1 MRPRYFSALKW
12 NIKSQS
18 APVNFTF
25 VPLDQSY
32 PVCKRKKENL
42 DLYLPDGALK
52 INWMVKQLEQ
62 IPAVLCFFVDLEFND
77 PNMGNRLQEIKSKL
91 DILRQSL
98 ENRKWSRL
106 DFPKTGLWHTEMY
119 RNVVNQKKKN
129 DNICM
134 FVTKWSRW

>member
-1 MRPRYFSALKW
+1 M
-12 NIKSQS
+12 
-18 APVNFTF
+18 NFTF

-106 DFPKTGLWHTEMY
+106 DFPKTGL
-119 RNVVNQKKKN
+119 
-129 DNICM
+129 
-134 FVTKWSRW
+134 

>member
-1 MRPRYFSALKW
+1 MIPLDQGNVSQQFSSFEFSNFDLTDLGKW
-12 NIKSQS
+12 NLKSQS

-98 ENRKWSRL
+98 ENRNRSK
-106 DFPKTGLWHTEMY
+106 
-119 RNVVNQKKKN
+119 
-129 DNICM
+129 
-134 FVTKWSRW
+134 